1 MRPLLAIL
9 IIIVTAAVLATAY
22 VVVTNQNAPTTAL
35 LNARKLLGRNVTAT
49 YYVTITQAGTV
60 MGNVFPGA
68 PPNFVLL
75 SGEVTISRT
84 PLMDAVVING
94 TLSPMLLKAGI
105 KINVALWRFD
115 DELCYASRAEF
126 MGIQSI
132 THCIHYIN
140 LTRGY
145 VAVLN
150 ESRYIGR
157 GSWNGE
163 TTYCF
168 SSLLTVNPGS
178 TFGDLFKAPLI
189 INVTKL
195 CLLTNGV
202 PANASVYIYPAR
214 QYPFG
219 GFVIGINI
227 TLVNYSFV
235 FNQEGFAQVTGGLIP
250 G

>member
-9 IIIVTAAVLATAY
+9 IIIVTAVVLAVAY
-22 VVVTNQNAPTTAL
+22 ALVTNQNSPMTAL
-35 LNARKLLGRNVTAT
+35 LNARKLLDRNVTAT
-49 YYVTITQAGTV
+49 YYVTITQTGTV
-60 MGNVFPGA
+60 MGNIFPGV
-68 PPNFVLL
+68 PSHFVLL

-94 TLSPMLLKAGI
+94 TLSPTPLKAGI
-105 KINVALWRFD
+105 KINTALWKFD
-115 DELCYASRAEF
+115 DELCYASRVKF
-126 MGIQSI
+126 IGVQSI

-178 TFGDLFKAPLI
+178 NFGDLSRVPII

-202 PANASVYIYPAR
+202 PANASVYVYPAQ
-214 QYPFG
+214 QYPLG